1 MGVKNE
7 FMWATLVHL
16 GTNLWFEEGN
26 EHGMDEDKLW
36 KFPAS
41 KDLRFDRTV
50 WENYILRMKECGVN
64 TIVLD
69 VADALKYDSHPEIA
83 VNGAWTPDE
92 MRAEIKRL
100 NDMGFEVI
108 PKLNFSSCHDEW
120 LGVYSRML
128 STPIYYQVCKDLID
142 EVCEIFKPRF
152 VHLGMDEEVF
162 ENQKDYDFIVIR
174 QHDLW
179 WHDFYYLV
187 QCVENNGARAMMFS
201 DHARHYPEEF
211 VEKVPKSVV
220 QCVWYYFN
228 KFGDDM
234 DEMCEVRVRPLKTLD
249 EAGYDIFPTGSIE
262 YFDENLLNLTK
273 YCAENISKEHLLG
286 FMQTTWESVTPERT
300 DYLERGNVALKAA
313 KDWYNQQK

>member
-100 NDMGFEVI
+100 NDMGIEVI

-162 ENQKDYDFIVIR
+162 ENQKDYDFVVIR

>member
-313 KDWYNQQK
+313 KDWYDQQK

>member
-162 ENQKDYDFIVIR
+162 ENQKDYDFVVIR

-262 YFDENLLNLTK
+262 YFDDNLLNLTK
-273 YCAENISKEHLLG
+273 YCTENISKEHLLG

-300 DYLERGNVALKAA
+300 DYLERGNIALKAA
-313 KDWYNQQK
+313 KDWYDQQK